1 MIAQVI
7 DVLQLVPLR
16 PEAQKELEACY
27 RLHSK
32 ADFDNVAGIVRGC
45 VTNPIH

>member
-7 DVLQLVPLR
+7 DVSQSVPLR
-16 PEAQKELEACY
+16 PEAQQELEARY

-32 ADFDNVAGIVRGC
+32 ADFDRVAGIMRGC
-45 VTNPIH
+45 VTNPIR